1 MNGWHETYN
10 DEPGPGVV
18 CGHLRMIANPPAPA
32 DPPDAC
38 KECLREGTTWVEL
51 RECLVSGVTSCCES
65 SPRRHVFAHY
75 QQTRRRAR
83 GPRSAQGSNDSS
95 AVTATRLPNRTSR
108 SWFQRT
114 GGGQGWG
121 KTPA

>member
-18 CGHLRMIANPPAPA
+18 CRHLRMIANPSAPG

-51 RECLVSGVTSCCES
+51 RRCLVCGVTSCCES

-75 QQTRRRAR
+75 QQTRSASSRTAVSSWQQWQLSGHRHSAPEPDLMLLGPAHRRRA
-83 GPRSAQGSNDSS
+83 G
-95 AVTATRLPNRTSR
+95 
-108 SWFQRT
+108 
-114 GGGQGWG
+114 
-121 KTPA
+121 